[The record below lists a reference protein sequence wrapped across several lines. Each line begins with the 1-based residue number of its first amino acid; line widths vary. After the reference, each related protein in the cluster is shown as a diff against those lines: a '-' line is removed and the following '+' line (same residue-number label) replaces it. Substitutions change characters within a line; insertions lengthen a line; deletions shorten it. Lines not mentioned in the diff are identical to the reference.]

1 MSFEEHIQKWVTL
14 DNQIRV
20 LNDKARLLREERNG
34 ASDIILQYVE
44 TQNLSNATVKIS
56 DGKLKFVSAR
66 QMAPLTFKHVEECL
80 SKCIKGTED
89 VELIMKHI
97 KESRDVRFVP
107 DIKRSYAT

>member
-20 LNDKARLLREERNG
+20 LNDKARQLREDRNG
-34 ASDIILQYVE
+34 ASDAILQYVE
-44 TQNLSNATVKIS
+44 TQNLSNATVRIS

-66 QMAPLTFKHVEECL
+66 QTAPLTFKHVEECL
-80 SKCIKGTED
+80 SKCIKSTED

-97 KESRDVRFVP
+97 KDSREVRFVP